1 MEGISTIVLTIAAFS
16 IFVLVCYALY
26 IYFVPGGA
34 GSSSS
39 GSSSGSGVLTQVA
52 VPIMTTYSKK
62 NGLKQ
67 TRFLNSKL
75 PRSTDQPGGAEF
87 SYACWLN
94 MRSWS
99 EDGQKT
105 VFIKGN
111 PGGQGP
117 QCPSVTAGG
126 NGNKL
131 YIYVDTF
138 SRENPVT
145 TIKISNLPTKMF
157 FHLAVTCTDSV
168 ARVYINGQIAK
179 HVTLGGLPRQNSI
192 DLRIGGFDGDIGTF
206 TYYNYTLTA
215 DDVAEIA
222 RISPVRSDDETP
234 VLPPYQDESWWTG
247 D

>member
-1 MEGISTIVLTIAAFS
+1 MEGISTIVLTIAAVA
-16 IFVLVCYALY
+16 ILALVCYELY

-34 GSSSS
+34 GSSS
-39 GSSSGSGVLTQVA
+39 GSAAQHVS

-75 PRSTDQPGGAEF
+75 PRSTDQPGGVEF

-94 MRSWS
+94 MNEWS
-99 EDGQKT
+99 DDGQKT
-105 VFIKGN
+105 VFVKGN

-126 NGNKL
+126 GGNTL
-131 YIYVDTF
+131 HVYVDTF

-145 TIKISNLPTKMF
+145 IIKIGNLPTKMF

-179 HVTLGGLPRQNSI
+179 HVTLKGLPRQNSI
-192 DLRIGGFDGDIGTF
+192 DLRIGGFNGEIGTF

-215 DDVAEIA
+215 DEVSEVA
-222 RISPVRSDDETP
+222 RVSPVKLDSETP
-234 VLPPYQDESWWTG
+234 ILPPYQDESWWTRE
-247 D
+247 

>member
-1 MEGISTIVLTIAAFS
+1 MEGISTIVLTIVAFA

-34 GSSSS
+34 GGSSS
-39 GSSSGSGVLTQVA
+39 GSSGSGALTQVA

-75 PRSTDQPGGAEF
+75 PRSTDQSGGAEF

-111 PGGQGP
+111 P
-117 QCPSVTAGG
+117 
-126 NGNKL
+126 
-131 YIYVDTF
+131 I
-138 SRENPVT
+138 
-145 TIKISNLPTKMF
+145 
-157 FHLAVTCTDSV
+157 
-168 ARVYINGQIAK
+168 
-179 HVTLGGLPRQNSI
+179 
-192 DLRIGGFDGDIGTF
+192 
-206 TYYNYTLTA
+206 
-215 DDVAEIA
+215 
-222 RISPVRSDDETP
+222 
-234 VLPPYQDESWWTG
+234 
-247 D
+247 